1 MNRDYK
7 APRLGASWRIA
18 RDVAMNE
25 GRGALYRGL
34 APNLVGNMAS
44 WSMYFML
51 YVYFLAPCS
60 LSLGKL
66 LYVINIVK
74 TNYSFKKTLFFKWSP
89 VLITML

>member
-34 APNLVGNMAS
+34 APNLVGNMTS
-44 WSMYFML
+44 WSLYFML
-51 YVYFLAPCS
+51 YV
-60 LSLGKL
+60 
-66 LYVINIVK
+66 
-74 TNYSFKKTLFFKWSP
+74 LFFFPLNFFFS
-89 VLITML
+89 ITNDPKISS

>member
-7 APRLGASWRIA
+7 TPRLGASWRIA

-44 WSMYFML
+44 WSLYFML
-51 YVYFLAPCS
+51 YVLPQPFFFS
-60 LSLGKL
+60 RSELSQG
-66 LYVINIVK
+66 YNF
-74 TNYSFKKTLFFKWSP
+74 NF
-89 VLITML
+89 

>member
-7 APRLGASWRIA
+7 APRLGASWKIA

-44 WSMYFML
+44 WSLYFML
-51 YVYFLAPCS
+51 YVHFSPE
-60 LSLGKL
+60 
-66 LYVINIVK
+66 
-74 TNYSFKKTLFFKWSP
+74 LFFFSSFRVIPKYY
-89 VLITML
+89 